1 MPVESISDDRAR
13 SSDAV
18 LAAVDDPPQRSNL
31 SVRALTE
38 GLLDRVDKWQPYVN
52 AFVTVTRESA
62 LREADDADQTRAQ
75 GVVRG
80 AAEGLVI
87 GVKDDI
93 EVAGVR
99 CTIGS
104 SFFREYIPARDAEV
118 VRRLRASG
126 AVLLG
131 KLMLSEFALGSTSA
145 NIHYGDVR
153 NPWNPALIPGGSSGG
168 PAAAVATDCCIASLG
183 SDGGGS
189 IRIPAALCG
198 VTGLC
203 PTRGSISPDGSYPI
217 VPTTETLGVLA
228 RSARDVARVFAA
240 VCKQPRGRGEP
251 MLGDLLNDGV
261 PDIRSLRVGL
271 PRPHFFD
278 DLQPDVAAA
287 VEAVAQQLAALGAE
301 VRDVEVEGAAEIVP
315 VGRTIIVV
323 DGYAIHE
330 ERLRTAPEGYG
341 AEVRERLLLGSDVN
355 GAQFARMLEQARQFS
370 RHLDTLFDEIDILL
384 TPTTD
389 RVACER
395 DGAGMIEESRRL
407 SRLTLPFS
415 VSGSPAL
422 SVPCGFDRNGLPIG
436 AQLVGPRWCDDVVL
450 RAGAAYQQVTDWHRR
465 RPSLP

>member
-1 MPVESISDDRAR
+1 MTVESA
-13 SSDAV
+13 AV
-18 LAAVDDPPQRSNL
+18 LAAVDEQARRSSL
-31 SVRALTE
+31 QVRALTE
-38 GLLDRVDKWQPYVN
+38 GLLDRVDKWQPHVN

-62 LREADDADQTRAQ
+62 LREADDADRARAQ

-80 AAEGLVI
+80 PAEGMVI

-93 EVAGVR
+93 DVAGVP

-104 SFFREYIPARDAEV
+104 SFYRTHIPTADAEV

-126 AVLLG
+126 AVLIG

-145 NIHYGDVR
+145 NVHFGDVR
-153 NPWNPALIPGGSSGG
+153 NPWNPERIPGGSSGG
-168 PAAAVATDCCIASLG
+168 PAAAVAADCCIAALG

-198 VTGLC
+198 VTGFC
-203 PTRGSISPDGSYPI
+203 PTRGSISPVGSYPI
-217 VPTTETLGVLA
+217 VPTTETIGPLA

-240 VCKQPRGRGEP
+240 VCRQPRRVAEP
-251 MLGDLLNDGV
+251 KLAELLNDGV
-261 PDIRSLRVGL
+261 VDIRSLRVGL

-278 DLQPDVAAA
+278 DLKPDIEAA
-287 VEAVAQQLAALGAE
+287 VEAVAEQLAALGAA
-301 VRDVEVEGAAEIVP
+301 VRDVQVDGAAEIVP
-315 VGRTIIVV
+315 TGRTIIVV

-341 AEVRERLLLGSDVN
+341 AEVLERLLLGRDVS
-355 GAQFARMLEQARQFS
+355 GAQLARMLDEAREFGRS
-370 RHLDTLFDEIDILL
+370 LDALFDQVDILL

-389 RVACER
+389 RVACNR

-407 SRLTLPFS
+407 SRLTMPFS

-422 SVPCGFDRNGLPIG
+422 SVPCGFDRDGLPIG
-436 AQLVGPRWCDDVVL
+436 AQLVGPRWFDDVVL
-450 RAGAAYQQVTDWHRR
+450 RAGVAYQQVTDWHRR
-465 RPSLP
+465 RPPLP